1 MDEST
6 FLVYLAS
13 GLLIFSY
20 ALVGFGIINRATQWK
35 SITSNSRAI
44 IIVVIFIYLVSVS
57 GLIEIV
63 NQLFK
68 LIC

>member
-1 MDEST
+1 MSEST

-20 ALVGFGIINRATQWK
+20 MLVGFSIINRAAQWK

-44 IIVVIFIYLVSVS
+44 IVVVIFIYLVSVS

-63 NQLFK
+63 NQLFN

>member
-1 MDEST
+1 MNEST

-20 ALVGFGIINRATQWK
+20 ALVGFGIINRAAQWK

-44 IIVVIFIYLVSVS
+44 IIVVFFIYLVSVS
-57 GLIEIV
+57 GLIEAV
-63 NQLFK
+63 NQLFH
-68 LIC
+68 LVS